1 MPPTNSAAPAVADAL
16 ALPPPLPRYAA
27 LGAPYHQEVQPT
39 PLPEPALLHLNPALA
54 EALGLAGLSA
64 ETLTPLLSGNAPWPD
79 YAPLASVYAGHQFG
93 VFVRQ
98 LGDGRALMIAEV
110 QDKNGQRWEL
120 QLKGAGRTPYSRGAD
135 GRAVLRSS
143 IREYLCAEAMHGLGI
158 ATTRSLSLV
167 GSPEPVYRETAETAA
182 VVCRIAPSFVR
193 FGHFEFFYHR
203 GQFEL
208 LKPLADHVIE
218 EHFPELMAI
227 VDAPARYAAWLQ
239 EVVARTAKMAAQWQA
254 VGFCHGVMNTDN
266 FSILGLTID
275 YGPFGFLDAFQ
286 WDHICNHS
294 DDSGRYA
301 YGNQPQIAHW
311 NCSRLLQ
318 ATLPLLSDD
327 QDQAVE
333 IAQELYRS
341 FTPVFRD
348 AAARLWADKLGFK
361 EIREGDNKL
370 IETLLALMHQSRCDF
385 TDSFRRLA
393 NISSADGS
401 VSAPVSATT
410 PSLRDTMLDIEAFDG
425 WLADYRARLLAEGN
439 TDDAARA
446 AAMNK
451 VNPRYVLRN
460 HLAQRAI
467 ELAQTGDHSEIE
479 RLLKVLA
486 HPFDELPGQ
495 EAYAAPPPEGSESI
509 EVSCSS

>member
-1 MPPTNSAAPAVADAL
+1 MPPTNSTTSAVAEAS
-16 ALPPPLPRYAA
+16 ALPPSSPCYAA
-27 LGAPYHQEVQPT
+27 LGAPYHQPVQPT
-39 PLPEPALLHLNPALA
+39 PLPEPALLHLNPTLADALRLA
-54 EALGLAGLSA
+54 ELPADTLAD
-64 ETLTPLLSGNAPWPD
+64 LLSGNAHWPD
-79 YAPLASVYAGHQFG
+79 YPPLASVYAGHQFG

-110 QDKNGQRWEL
+110 RDKNGQRWEL

-182 VVCRIAPSFVR
+182 VVCRVAPSFVR

-203 GQFEL
+203 GQFEH

-227 VDAPARYAAWLQ
+227 TDAPARYAAWLQ

-333 IAQELYRS
+333 IAQGLYRS
-341 FTPVFRD
+341 FTPVFRNT
-348 AAARLWADKLGFK
+348 AARLWADKLGFK
-361 EIREGDNKL
+361 EIHEGDNKL

-393 NISSADGS
+393 NISSADSS
-401 VSAPVSATT
+401 VATPT
-410 PSLRDTMLDIEAFDG
+410 PGLRDTMLDIEAFDG

-467 ELAQTGDHSEIE
+467 ELAQAGDHSEID

-486 HPFDELPGQ
+486 KPFDEQPGQ
-495 EAYAAPPPEGSESI
+495 DAYAAPPPEGSESI

>member
-1 MPPTNSAAPAVADAL
+1 MTPNPTATAATPAQV
-16 ALPPPLPRYAA
+16 ALPPAAPRYAT
-27 LGAPYHQEVQPT
+27 LGAPYHQAVAPA
-39 PLPEPALLHLNPALA
+39 PLPDAQLLHLNQTLA
-54 EALGLAGLSA
+54 AELGLPPEDSA
-64 ETLTPLLSGNAPWPD
+64 DLLAALSGNAPWPD

-110 QDKNGQRWEL
+110 RDKNGQRWEL

-182 VVCRIAPSFVR
+182 VVCRMAPSFVR

-203 GQFEL
+203 GQFEH

-218 EHFPELMAI
+218 EHFPELLAI
-227 VDAPARYAAWLQ
+227 TDAPARYAAWLQ

-333 IAQELYRS
+333 VAQELYRS

-348 AAARLWADKLGFK
+348 TAARLWADKLGLK

-393 NISSADGS
+393 NISSGNSIASG
-401 VSAPVSATT
+401 PGSATT

-446 AAMNK
+446 AAMNQ

-467 ELAQTGDHSEIE
+467 ELAQAGDHSEIE

-486 HPFDELPGQ
+486 HPFDEQSGQ

>member
-1 MPPTNSAAPAVADAL
+1 MADAS

-27 LGAPYHQEVQPT
+27 LGVPYHQPVQPT

-54 EALGLAGLSA
+54 EALGLNGLPA
-64 ETLTPLLSGNAPWPD
+64 ETLANLLSGNTPWPD

-110 QDKNGQRWEL
+110 QDKSGQRWEL

-203 GQFEL
+203 GQFEH

-218 EHFPELMAI
+218 EHFPELLTI
-227 VDAPARYAAWLQ
+227 TDAPARYAAWLQ

-333 IAQELYRS
+333 IAQALYRS

-348 AAARLWADKLGFK
+348 TAARLWADKLGFK

-393 NISSADGS
+393 NISSTD
-401 VSAPVSATT
+401 APSSTTT

-425 WLADYRARLLAEGN
+425 WLADYRARLLAESN
-439 TDDAARA
+439 TDDATRA

-451 VNPRYVLRN
+451 ANPRYVLRN

-467 ELAQTGDHSEIE
+467 ELAQTGDHSEID

-486 HPFDELPGQ
+486 NPFDELPGQ